1 VAAVASLSA
10 RALGALIQNW
20 RTSGPGPAYAA
31 LADRIRL
38 LVLDG
43 RLSLGTRLPAEREL
57 AAHLGL
63 SRTTV
68 SAAYADLRESGY
80 LDSVRGSGSMVRL
93 PSRGAAGAPDPI
105 AGPGLLDFSKATLP
119 AVPVVAAAAER
130 ASALLPGFLGES
142 GFDAL
147 GLRVL
152 RQALA
157 DRYTARGLPTDADE
171 VMITIGAQHAIGLL
185 SRTLLSRGDRALVE
199 TPSYPH
205 AFEALRGAG
214 ARLVPVPVTTDE
226 GWDELAL
233 EQALQRTS
241 PTLGYLMPD
250 YHNPTGR
257 SMSQELRERTIDLAA
272 RQGTTLVVDETMGE
286 LGLDG
291 QESRPPFAS
300 LGRAVT
306 LGSVGKTIWGG
317 LRLGWI
323 RADRELI
330 QRASRAR
337 FALDLGTPIF
347 EQLILLEL
355 LPQYDRILEDRR
367 QYLRAGRDHLAA
379 RLAQALP
386 SWSVPHVE
394 GGLTVWANLGAPVSS
409 QLALASR
416 NHGLVIAAGPRFGI
430 DGVFE
435 RFIRIPFSHPAD
447 LIDGA
452 VDALAAAWRD
462 VARTPMPI
470 GDDELAAVV

>member
-1 VAAVASLSA
+1 MSSLSA
-10 RALGALIQNW
+10 RALGSLIQNW
-20 RTSGPGPAYAA
+20 RTSGTGPAYSA

-43 RLSLGTRLPAEREL
+43 RLPLGTRLPAEREL

-68 SAAYADLRESGY
+68 SAAYADLRSSGY
-80 LDSVRGSGSMVRL
+80 LDSLRGSGSVVRL
-93 PSRGAAGAPDPI
+93 PSRAALPSADPISAPD
-105 AGPGLLDFSKATLP
+105 LLDFSKATLP
-119 AVPVVAAAAER
+119 AVPNVAAASER
-130 ASALLPGFLGES
+130 AAALLPTFLGES

-185 SRTLLSRGDRALVE
+185 ARTLLSRGDRAMVE
-199 TPSYPH
+199 VPSYPH
-205 AFEALRGAG
+205 AFEALRASG
-214 ARLVPVPVTTDE
+214 ARLVPVPVTTGD

-233 EQALQRTS
+233 EQGFQRTS

-250 YHNPTGR
+250 HHNPTGR
-257 SMSQELRERTIDLAA
+257 SMSPELRQRTVDLAA
-272 RQGTTLVVDETMGE
+272 RQGTTLIVDETMAE

-291 QESRPPFAS
+291 QPARDPFATI
-300 LGRAVT
+300 GRAVT
-306 LGSVGKTIWGG
+306 IGSVGKTIWGG

-323 RADRELI
+323 RADREI
-330 QRASRAR
+330 IMRASRAR
-337 FALDLGTPIF
+337 FALDLGTPIL

-355 LPQYDRILEDRR
+355 LPEYDRILADRR
-367 QYLRAGRDHLAA
+367 EYLRAGRDHLAA
-379 RLAQALP
+379 RLAQTFP
-386 SWSVPHVE
+386 FWDVPHVE
-394 GGLTVWANLGAPVSS
+394 GGLTIWANLGAPVSS
-409 QLALASR
+409 QLALAAR

-435 RFIRIPFSHPAD
+435 RFLRIPFSHPAD

-452 VDALAAAWRD
+452 VDALARAWSD

-470 GDDELAAVV
+470 GDEDLAAVV